1 MLRRIFLR
9 AAFAKMQCM
18 FGSIVLERQ
27 LQARQAA
34 ENDEVPIGAVVV
46 DPESGD
52 IIAGAYNLSEHGQ
65 DALAHAELLAMREA
79 CRKLGQNRLRG
90 LDLYVTLE
98 PCTMCAA
105 AISFMRIAKL
115 YFGARDP
122 KGGAVVSGV
131 RFYEAPTCHHKPTT
145 EGGIMES
152 ECAQILKDFFKN
164 KRK

>member
-1 MLRRIFLR
+1 MDKEFYMQK
-9 AAFAKMQCM
+9 AFA
-18 FGSIVLERQ
+18 L
-27 LQARQAA
+27 ARQAA

-131 RFYEAPTCHHKPTT
+131 RFYEAPTCHHKPAT

-152 ECAQILKDFFKN
+152 ECAQILKDFFRN